1 MNPQRRKPM
10 TKKASKTQD
19 CDQCRLNSELVKSLW
34 AISIVAKSLAEKVNA
49 MHTQRKAGGDAD
61 AT

>member
-1 MNPQRRKPM
+1 M

-34 AISIVAKSLAEKVNA
+34 AISVVSKSLAEKVTA
-49 MHTQRKAGGDAD
+49 MHKQRKAGGDPN